1 MPRIKTTVRIGGKD
15 YTISSAD
22 SEQYVRR
29 VGSYVNRKIG
39 EMSTMLHLSTDN
51 ATVATLTAVS
61 IADELIKSQDEIV
74 RLRKMLETERA
85 AKE

>member
-39 EMSTMLHLSTDN
+39 EMSTMLRLPSDSS
-51 ATVATLTAVS
+51 TVATLTAVS
-61 IADELIKSQDEIV
+61 IADELIKSQDEIQ
-74 RLRKMLETERA
+74 RLRKMLETERTNR
-85 AKE
+85 E